1 MGCCCFFFFKVPGQS
16 SSRVLNTGLF
26 GSVSEGRLVKIV
38 AGRLRDG
45 PGLTLS
51 CSGEGGRVSLTQE
64 AHGADLEA
72 ESLVGVPEVVEHD
85 VDDGQLVDARR
96 VDLQH

>member
-1 MGCCCFFFFKVPGQS
+1 MKVFFLLTLEH
-16 SSRVLNTGLF
+16 RF
-26 GSVSEGRLVKIV
+26 GFYFCLSEERLVTSRWIV
-38 AGRLRDG
+38 VV
-45 PGLTLS
+45 LTLS
-51 CSGEGGRVSLTQE
+51 CSLGRVSLTQE

-72 ESLVGVPEVVEHD
+72 ESLVGLPEVVEHD